1 MMKEEILAMKAE
13 ELRQKIGEGIFGY
26 TVETRKGFRSFG
38 DGTFIEDQTDRI
50 DAAYAFCY
58 IADRWKAK
66 DGEEVLVW
74 EELPNY
80 PEDISAAWQVL
91 EKLKKEW
98 GCITLLWDVGSWDII
113 LESYD
118 TCKTFFLGKESGLTY
133 KELPEAICKAALLA
147 KLKEGYD
154 GR

>member
-80 PEDISAAWQVL
+80 PEDISAAWQVA
-91 EKLKKEW
+91 LKAK
-98 GCITLLWDVGSWDII
+98 
-113 LESYD
+113 LESVPVF
-118 TCKTFFLGKESGLTY
+118 KTEKESA
-133 KELPEAICKAALLA
+133 EWICKQALIKSLDLPS
-147 KLKEGYD
+147 KV
-154 GR
+154 